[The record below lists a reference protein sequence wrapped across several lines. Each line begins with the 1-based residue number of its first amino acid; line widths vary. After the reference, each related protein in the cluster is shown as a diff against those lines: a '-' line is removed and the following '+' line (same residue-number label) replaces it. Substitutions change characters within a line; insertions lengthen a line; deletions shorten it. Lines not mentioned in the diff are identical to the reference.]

1 MLCATAD
8 DLMLGIGGGVTA
20 SELELLSRLKRYL
33 AWGGWEMAVAIV
45 THFGCFLFVCLIQSK
60 YKDQNNTH
68 RQELKFP

>member
-8 DLMLGIGGGVTA
+8 DLMLGIGGGDGVTA

-45 THFGCFLFVCLIQSK
+45 TRFGCFFVCLFDTK
-60 YKDQNNTH
+60 
-68 RQELKFP
+68 